1 MEVIFASSYDEKHPP
16 ENIFDNNKKTFFSST
31 GMFPQEI
38 CVQFDP
44 FKIVNNVSL
53 TGCGIKK
60 IVIHTCENDSAVNFV
75 KQAEQA
81 NVPNSNGLQ
90 SIKLDLKKSPRVKV
104 MKIEVLEG
112 YDEFFTIHTFGVL
125 WKYRKKVDER
135 KNIYCKENILYV
147 IIYFINH
154 I

>member
-1 MEVIFASSYDEKHPP
+1 
-16 ENIFDNNKKTFFSST
+16 
-31 GMFPQEI
+31 MFPQEI

-53 TGCGIKK
+53 TGFGIKK
-60 IVIHTCENDSAVNFV
+60 IVIHTCENDSAVNFI

-90 SIKLDLKKSPRVKV
+90 SIKLDLKKNPRVKV

-125 WKYRKKVDER
+125 
-135 KNIYCKENILYV
+135 
-147 IIYFINH
+147 
-154 I
+154 